1 MEVDLGIV
9 YLQVNQK
16 QDSKN
21 ADGTPSRAYVEILQE
36 KISADMMA
44 GKLPFVVSSSIRENP
59 LRLEIALTEMTEEN
73 IATIHSYETN
83 GSAITLRQSSGI
95 PELQ

>member
-1 MEVDLGIV
+1 M
-9 YLQVNQK
+9 
-16 QDSKN
+16 
-21 ADGTPSRAYVEILQE
+21 
-36 KISADMMA
+36 
-44 GKLPFVVSSSIRENP
+44 VSSSVRENP